1 MIDITTV
8 FQDAA
13 AQLARVD
20 ADYIRSVEQAIDLL
34 ERTFRDGGKVL
45 VFGNGGSAADAQHI
59 AAELVGRFS
68 RSRAPLPAVALTT
81 NAALLTAWSNDVGY
95 EDAFAREVRA
105 LGRSGDVAWGISTSG
120 QSPSVLNALTA
131 ARDSGLRTL
140 ALTGAGGGRM
150 RAYCDVCLVAPATHT
165 PRIQELHLVTYH
177 AICAAVEER
186 LFQE

>member
-1 MIDITTV
+1 
-8 FQDAA
+8 
-13 AQLARVD
+13 
-20 ADYIRSVEQAIDLL
+20 
-34 ERTFRDGGKVL
+34 
-45 VFGNGGSAADAQHI
+45 
-59 AAELVGRFS
+59 
-68 RSRAPLPAVALTT
+68 VALTT

-140 ALTGAGGGRM
+140 ALTGAGGVRM